1 MKQSFRGRTYIWQ
14 LQDWPGFYWD
24 EEILRPIQE
33 RIVHLH
39 GYLAGRMDSLGF
51 DGSSNAL
58 LNAMSEEVMS
68 SSEIEGVT
76 LNPQSVRSSIARKL
90 GIEEDGL
97 LTEDHYVDGLV
108 DVMMD
113 AVYNCTTP
121 LSDERLFDWH
131 AALFP
136 SGRSGMYKIRVA
148 DWRKGEEPMQVVSGA
163 LGKERVHYEAPPS
176 AQVASEMK
184 RFIDWYNQN
193 DISPYLKAAISHLW
207 FVSIHPF
214 DDGNGRISRTLADMS
229 LSRLDNE
236 PRRYFSMSAE
246 INRNKK
252 AYYEILEKTQKGEL
266 NINDWLIWFF
276 NCLEK
281 AIRRSLEV
289 IERTMQKNE
298 YWHKHRKTEINE
310 RQRKVVNRLWDG
322 FEGKLTT
329 SKWAKICRCSQD
341 TALRDINDL
350 VAKGMLCK
358 SSEGG
363 RSSNYLLPKD

>member
-97 LTEDHYVDGLV
+97 LIEDHYVDGLV

-136 SGRSGMYKIRVA
+136 SGRSGMYKICVA

-163 LGKERVHYEAPPS
+163 LGREKVHYEAPPS

-184 RFIDWYNQN
+184 RFIDWYNTAQV
-193 DISPYLKAAISHLW
+193 SPLLLSGIAHLW
-207 FVSIHPF
+207 FVTVHPF
-214 DDGNGRISRTLADMS
+214 DDGNGRISRTISDMS
-229 LSRLDNE
+229 LARLGSNGK
-236 PRRYFSMSAE
+236 RYYSLSAE

-252 AYYEILEKTQKGEL
+252 IYYDLLEKTQKGDLDITE
-266 NINDWLIWFF
+266 WLRWF
-276 NCLEK
+276 LESIEQ
-281 AIRRSLEV
+281 AIKRTIDSIDNTIEKSKFWDRHRDEEV
-289 IERTMQKNE
+289 
-298 YWHKHRKTEINE
+298 NE
-310 RQRKVVNRLWDG
+310 RQRKIINRLWDG

-329 SKWAKICRCSQD
+329 SKYAKINHCSQD
-341 TALRDINDL
+341 TALRDFNDL
-350 VAKGMLCK
+350 IEKGMLLK
-358 SSEGG
+358 SGEGG
-363 RSSNYLLPKD
+363 RSANYLLNN